1 MKTKTKS
8 AKPSKNSSLRDLAVK
23 KGTSVKGGI
32 GHGGG
37 ALSSIRTKQ

>member
-8 AKPSKNSSLRDLAVK
+8 ARPSKNSNLRDLSVK
-23 KGTSVKGGI
+23 KGTSVKGGF

-37 ALSSIRTKQ
+37 ALSVIKTKA